1 MSLSTSLLWLPTDAE
16 WRARLKALRDGG
28 RPDENSWDKAVA
40 ISNLRLD
47 FVGTNALDQTVRDLF
62 GKGARPWITTKPV
75 RLALLGSSTL
85 THLHSAIRV
94 AGLRRG
100 LWIDTYECNYGQ
112 YLQEL
117 LARDSPLAEFKPN
130 VVLLA
135 LDAHHVTQAADVG
148 GDRAAADAAHQEIVE
163 RLKQCWSLAKNNLGA
178 EVIQQTL
185 PPVYAALMGSNDH
198 RLPGSKAAFIRSLN
212 SSLRP
217 LADEAGVALLAL
229 DAQVELDGLEA
240 WYDPAL
246 WHRSKQEV
254 KPSAAPMYGELVG
267 RILGAMQGRSYKC
280 LILDLDNTLWGGV
293 IGDDGMTGI
302 VLGQGSALGEAFVEL
317 QEYAR
322 EQSKRGII
330 LAVCSKNDEQN
341 AVEPFNSHPDMVLK
355 REDIACFVANWT
367 DKASN
372 IKSIANTLSI
382 GLDAMVF
389 VDDNP
394 VERNQV
400 RGELPMVA
408 VPEIPEDPALVVSVL
423 ARAGYFESLGV
434 TNDDRNRS
442 AQYQGNVKRE
452 ILRSASGDMDSFLR
466 GLEMQMF
473 WRLFD
478 GVGLQRTTQ
487 LINKTNQ
494 FNLTTRRY
502 SEDEVAAVIADPAAF
517 GLQLRLVDRFGD
529 NGIIAVI
536 ICRQREECPQD
547 WLIDTWLMSCRVLG
561 RQVERTTLRL
571 IVERAALLGA
581 KRLIGEYRPTKKNK
595 MVENHY
601 ANLGF
606 TRTQVHDDGG
616 NMNALEI
623 ETFAAPKT
631 FITVTEG

>member
-1 MSLSTSLLWLPTDAE
+1 MSQSTSLSWLPIDAG
-16 WRARLKALRDGG
+16 WRVKLKALREGG
-28 RPDENSWDKAVA
+28 LADEASWDAAVA
-40 ISNLRLD
+40 IANARLD
-47 FVGTNALDQTVRDLF
+47 FVGTNALDQTVAALF
-62 GKGARPWITTKPV
+62 AGRPRTWLASKPV

-85 THLHSAIRV
+85 AHLHSAIRV
-94 AGLRRG
+94 AGIRRG
-100 LWIDTYECNYGQ
+100 LWIDVYECNYGQ

-117 LARDSPLAEFKPN
+117 LDGDSPLVEFQPN

-135 LDAHHVTQAADVG
+135 LDGHHVTQAADVG
-148 GDRAAADAAHQEIVE
+148 LDGAAADSALEEILE
-163 RLKQCWSLAKNNLGA
+163 RCRQCWSLAKDRLGA
-178 EVIQQTL
+178 EVIQQTV
-185 PPVYAALMGSNDH
+185 PPVHAPLMGGNEH
-198 RLPGSKAAFIRSLN
+198 RLPGSKSALIRHLN
-212 SSLRP
+212 SSLRTS
-217 LADEAGVALLAL
+217 ADAAGVALLAL
-229 DAQVELDGLEA
+229 DAQVETDGLAA

-254 KPSAAPMYGELVG
+254 KPSAAPLYGELLG
-267 RILGAMQGRSYKC
+267 RILGALQGKSHKC

-330 LAVCSKNDEQN
+330 LAVCSKNDERN
-341 AVEPFNSHPDMVLK
+341 AVEPFESHPDMVLR

-367 DKASN
+367 DKATN
-372 IKSIANTLSI
+372 IRSIANTLSI

-394 VERNQV
+394 VERDQV
-400 RGELPMVA
+400 RRELPMVA
-408 VPEIPEDPALVVSVL
+408 VPEIPEDPALVVSEL

-434 TNDDRNRS
+434 TKDDRNRA

-452 ILRSASGDMDSFLR
+452 ILRSASGDMESFLR

-473 WRLFD
+473 WRTFD
-478 GVGLQRTTQ
+478 QVGLQRTTQ

-502 SEDEVAAVIADPAAF
+502 SEDEVAAVMKDTAAF

-536 ICRQREECPQD
+536 ICRQLPAFPDD
-547 WLIDTWLMSCRVLG
+547 WKIDTWLMSCRVLG
-561 RQVERTTLRL
+561 RGVEITTLRL
-571 IVERAALLGA
+571 IVEQAAKRGA
-581 KRLIGEYRPTKKNK
+581 KRLIGDYVPTKKNK
-595 MVENHY
+595 MVQNHY
-601 ANLGF
+601 VNLGF
-606 TRTQVHDDGG
+606 SRTRDHDDGG
-616 NMNALEI
+616 NTNVLAI
-623 ETFAAPKT
+623 SAYTAPQT
-631 FITVTEG
+631 FIAVTEG